1 MVGIPTAPKRPV
13 APLPSPP
20 TLRGRT
26 ARVVRAEIGAVAMEL
41 FFRQGYDD
49 TTVDQIAAAAGT
61 SRTSFFRYF
70 ASKEEIVLGR
80 VDGLGH
86 DVLEALVAR
95 PAEEPVWQALRGAF
109 EPLLELAA
117 ADSERWLAVARM
129 LSDAPSLG
137 ASQLGRQRAWQDLLA
152 PEIARRLGIADAAL
166 DSRPRALAAAAIAC
180 LNAAR
185 DVWTASGG
193 TLDLPTLLDQ
203 AMNTLT
209 DHRVD

>member
-1 MVGIPTAPKRPV
+1 
-13 APLPSPP
+13 
-20 TLRGRT
+20 
-26 ARVVRAEIGAVAMEL
+26 
-41 FFRQGYDD
+41 
-49 TTVDQIAAAAGT
+49 
-61 SRTSFFRYF
+61 
-70 ASKEEIVLGR
+70 
-80 VDGLGH
+80 
-86 DVLEALVAR
+86 
-95 PAEEPVWQALRGAF
+95 
-109 EPLLELAA
+109 
-117 ADSERWLAVARM
+117 M